1 MKKRYTLLIA
11 LLLASTTMM
20 AVPAKRISKTV
31 RQGDGS
37 MLTICLRGD
46 ESFHYYATEDG
57 MALVESSDGS
67 YYYGKAENGKMLS
80 TGILAHDVDGRDLNE
95 ASFLNFASSA
105 LQSGVSDLWSE
116 RMRGRNVN
124 RIERAIKNRSMFQS
138 ERKKSPQKA
147 NATKKGL
154 VILVNYL
161 DKKMASS
168 TAQDDFNQQ
177 FNQVGYNKNKH
188 IGSVRDYFTDQSEG
202 QLTIDFD
209 VVGPY
214 ELSDSM
220 SYYGRNNARGDDM
233 YAGKMV
239 AEACRL
245 ANKDVNFKD
254 YDWNGDGEVDQ
265 VYVIYAGYGEA
276 SGAPSTTIWPHEWDL
291 ESAKA
296 SGDGPGALTLDKV
309 IINTYACSNELSGT
323 SGSWMDGIGTA
334 CHEFSHCLG
343 IPDFYDTEGKNF
355 GMSYWSLMDY
365 GCYNGPSG
373 YGGNVPCAY
382 TAYERYFAGWIEPTV
397 LQYGCIVTDMKAI
410 TDEAESYII
419 FNEGHPDEYYMLFN
433 IQKKSWNK
441 YSKGNGMIV
450 MHIDYDRN
458 VWIDNTVNNVAS
470 RQRCT
475 IIPADNKLS
484 DNSLSGD
491 PFPGSSNKD
500 SLTNTSTPSAKLYN
514 KNSDGTYLLNK
525 SIESITE
532 KNGKISFVFEKG
544 KHIDDPVAIEATNVG
559 TSAFTANWTGV
570 EGATSYTVELKEP
583 IDSELTK
590 LLDEDFSGLSSL
602 YNNTDVSETIDDY
615 TQAKGWSGTNLSST
629 HEENVKLGKSTNPG
643 SITTPKIR
651 KAQSGKITVYI
662 TSHPY
667 ISSTPSNFTI
677 TYGSASTT
685 IKCGRESKTF
695 VFDVTNEDKSVTIAT
710 GDPTRAFIDRI
721 VICDGEANV
730 EQVEELLSSGSDSGV
745 VTSTKSTLY
754 TGLKYTSHL
763 FSNLSQR
770 EYEYR
775 VKAYNE
781 NDDLESKWSNW
792 IKVVLEI
799 PDAILQINDEIESKA
814 AEIYT
819 LGGIYMGSS
828 LDTLSKGIY
837 LVKRGKQVRKVMLRK

>member
-1 MKKRYTLLIA
+1 MKKRYTLFIA
-11 LLLASTTMM
+11 LFVASITMK

-31 RQGDGS
+31 RQNDGS

-57 MALVESSDGS
+57 MALVESGDGS
-67 YYYGKAENGKMLS
+67 YYYGKAENGRMLS
-80 TGILAHDVDGRDLNE
+80 TGILAHDINE
-95 ASFLNFASSA
+95 RNINESSFLNFASST
-105 LQSGVSDLWSE
+105 LQSGVSDLWSK

-124 RIERAIKNRSMFQS
+124 RIERAIKNRLMFQS
-138 ERKKSPQKA
+138 ERKKSPFRA
-147 NATKKGL
+147 NSTKKGL

-168 TAQDDFNQQ
+168 TAQADFNQQ
-177 FNQVGYNKNKH
+177 FNQEGYNKNKH
-188 IGSVRDYFTDQSEG
+188 IGSVRDYFTDQSYG

-214 ELSDSM
+214 ELTDSM
-220 SYYGRNNARGDDM
+220 HYYGQNKSNGDDM

-254 YDWNGDGEVDQ
+254 YDWDGDGEVDQ

-276 SGAPSTTIWPHEWDL
+276 SGAPSTTVWPHEWDL

-309 IINTYACSNELSGT
+309 TINTYACSNELSGI
-323 SGSWMDGIGTA
+323 SGSLMDGIGTA

-343 IPDFYDTEGKNF
+343 LPDFYDTEGNNF
-355 GMSYWSLMDY
+355 GLSCWSLMDY

-373 YGGNVPCAY
+373 FSGNVPCAY

-397 LQYGCIVTDMKAI
+397 LEYGCIVTDMKAI
-410 TDEAESYII
+410 TDEGESYII
-419 FNEGHPDEYYMLFN
+419 YNDGNTNEYYMLFN

-441 YSKGNGMIV
+441 YAKGNGMLV

-458 VWIDNTVNNVAS
+458 VWIDNTVNNKAN

-475 IIPADNKLS
+475 IIPADSKLS
-484 DNSLSGD
+484 DSTLSGD
-491 PFPGSSNKD
+491 PYPGTSQKD
-500 SLTNTSTPSAKLYN
+500 SLTNSSIPSSKLYN
-514 KNSDGTYLLNK
+514 KNSDGTFYLNK
-525 SIESITE
+525 PIDKITE

-544 KHIDDPVAIEATNVG
+544 KHIDDPVAIEATDVG
-559 TSAFTANWTGV
+559 TSAFTANWTDV
-570 EGATSYTVELKEP
+570 EGATSYTIELKEP
-583 IDSELTK
+583 VETELTK
-590 LLDEDFSGLSSL
+590 LLDEDFSGLASL
-602 YNNTDVSETIDDY
+602 FNNTDISNSIGDF
-615 TQAKGWSGTNLSST
+615 TQTKGWSGTNLSST
-629 HEENVKLGKSTNPG
+629 HEEYVKLGKTTNPG
-643 SITTPKIR
+643 SITTPTISNAK
-651 KAQSGKITVYI
+651 SEKITVYI
-662 TSHPY
+662 TTHPY
-667 ISSTPSNFTI
+667 ISSTQSNLII
-677 TYGSASTT
+677 TYGRTSTT
-685 IKCGRESKTF
+685 IKCGRESKVI
-695 VFDVTNEDKSVTIAT
+695 VFDVASEDNSVTIST
-710 GDPTRAFIDRI
+710 GEPTRTYIDRI

-730 EQVEELLSSGSDSGV
+730 EQVEELLSSGNDSGIV
-745 VTSTKSTLY
+745 SSTKSTLY
-754 TGLKYTSHL
+754 KDIKDTNHL
-763 FSNLSQR
+763 FSNLTQR

-775 VKAYNE
+775 VKAYNT

-799 PDAILQINDEIESKA
+799 PDDISQISDETNSNT

-819 LGGIYMGSS
+819 LGGIKMESS
-828 LDTLSKGIY
+828 LNALPKGIY
-837 LVKRGKQVRKVMLRK
+837 LIRRGNHVEKVMKK